1 MLTTLYQMPSQ
12 CGGAAGMWCDC
23 VLASVG
29 SVVYVRVCV
38 GGSVTGDS
46 RGLAFVRY
54 KYGEDSQ
61 KALQDYAEYM
71 GYVARV
77 VLVPSLRDAY
87 HDFVFPQP
95 AFDIHSDLK
104 NQITRLTNPG
114 LFDANKVNGWSL
126 PTYAKKLDILMQSST
141 VKERNFDL

>member
-29 SVVYVRVCV
+29 SVVYVRVCA
-38 GGSVTGDS
+38 GGSLIRTGDS
-46 RGLAFVRY
+46 RGLAFVQY
-54 KYGEDSQ
+54 KYSEDSQ
-61 KALQDYAEYM
+61 KAVERLDAVLHSFTLFFCLIQLQDYAKYM

-77 VLVPSLRDAY
+77 VLVPSLLDAY

-114 LFDANKVNGWSL
+114 L
-126 PTYAKKLDILMQSST
+126 
-141 VKERNFDL
+141 